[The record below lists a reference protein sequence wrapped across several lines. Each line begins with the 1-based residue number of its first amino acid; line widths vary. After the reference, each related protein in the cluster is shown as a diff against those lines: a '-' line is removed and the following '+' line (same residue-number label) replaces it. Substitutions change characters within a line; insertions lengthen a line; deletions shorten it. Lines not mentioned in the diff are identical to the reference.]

1 MGKYLDQC
9 LKDAWDITRG
19 RKKIVGNR
27 IISCD
32 DSTETTRDNNDYGW
46 LAPNGEFYPVEFGE
60 HQTYAS
66 NYLLNEY
73 KKGNIELECDEDPG
87 DKLCEMGFILL
98 HNPHRYDFS
107 VTRDCKKRITNR
119 QKEFLID
126 YFEKRNMN
134 QWLEK
139 LYQEEI

>member
-32 DSTETTRDNNDYGW
+32 SAETTRDNNDYGW

-60 HQTYAS
+60 HQAYAS

-73 KKGNIELECDEDPG
+73 KKGHIELKCDEDPG
-87 DKLCEMGFILL
+87 DKLCELGFILL

-107 VTRDCKKRITNR
+107 VTRDYNKRITNR

>member
-9 LKDAWDITRG
+9 TNDAWEVISG
-19 RKKIVGNR
+19 RKKIVGNK
-27 IISCD
+27 II
-32 DSTETTRDNNDYGW
+32 DSEIKINKEDYGW
-46 LAPNGEFYPVEFGE
+46 LSPNGEFFHVEFGNN
-60 HQTYAS
+60 QAWAS
-66 NYLLNEY
+66 KFLLNEY
-73 KKGNIELECDEDPG
+73 RKGNIELKCNEDPG

-98 HNPHRYDFS
+98 HNPHEYNFS
-107 VTRDCKKRITNR
+107 ITRDCKKRITNR

-134 QWLEK
+134 KWLEK